1 MRKLLIFV
9 IESKSEKE
17 NSDGI
22 YLKETLEHFYEYDK
36 MNTLIKFVFMN
47 GKGNYDKKSV
57 VKKIEDFVKQAK
69 AVNKDTQE
77 TVFYMFD
84 KDETVAS
91 NADVIFNK
99 TVSDYCVQ
107 KGYDIIWMNKNVE
120 DVYLG
125 NEIDGKLKVR
135 EAAKF
140 KNNKVITS
148 VDIKK
153 LSRKGAD
160 LRHTSNIL
168 LELDKVLSRK

>member
-22 YLKETLEHFYEYDK
+22 YLKETLEHFYE
-36 MNTLIKFVFMN
+36 
-47 GKGNYDKKSV
+47 YDKKSV